1 MSSDPDDGEPP
12 AAAPNQSAVLR
23 RHLLAA
29 LAAPSADGVPP
40 ARKVVDALIA
50 RACEGDLAAIREI
63 FDRADGK
70 SPPAP
75 AAPEPER
82 KVTFAWK
89 PSQPSQTSQTSRPP
103 SSTTPPA
110 ASSSA
115 STSGPSASPAS

>member
-40 ARKVVDALIA
+40 ARKVVDAHIA

-75 AAPEPER
+75 APESGER
-82 KVTFAWK
+82 KVTFEWK
-89 PSQPSQTSQTSRPP
+89 PTTSSAA
-103 SSTTPPA
+103 PPA
-110 ASSSA
+110 PGAPASPREP
-115 STSGPSASPAS
+115 GASPAS